1 MENSIS
7 LREKTVQAWLDVF
20 FSNRGNL
27 EKISNLH
34 ENNSLNSLQEEL
46 RSMYYVVCSSSSS
59 SSSSNL
65 EKNLKFHH
73 ENKSFNSL

>member
-65 EKNLKFHH
+65 EKNLKFH